1 MIKFS
6 YLCALSG
13 ILLFTSPGCSKDD
26 SYKATYVTTNNTKA
40 LLKVNYL
47 SAYATN
53 PGVIISINQVRMSG
67 VITSPTPFPG
77 GGYNV
82 NGSNFPDYLAL
93 VPGNVQM
100 AFTVPNRGTGIDS
113 IRLFSTEL
121 QLQAGKNYTAHVTD
135 TFVRTKVVL
144 VEDDLTPAQPG
155 TAKFKFLN
163 LMPNVAAIDLYYGAD
178 LVMGNIPYLGVS
190 PNFTVATPTAA
201 LPWTIRES
209 GSSPTTAALATY
221 SSSNTTLSRRVYT
234 AFAIGYK
241 GATDAVRK
249 PAISFLINY

>member
-1 MIKFS
+1 MTKFL

-13 ILLFTSPGCSKDD
+13 TFLFVMAGCTKDH
-26 SYKATYVTTNNTKA
+26 SYKATYVATESNKA

-53 PGVIISINQVRMSG
+53 PGVIISINKVRMSG

-82 NGSNFPDYLAL
+82 NGSNFPDYLSL
-93 VPGNVQM
+93 DSGNVQV

-121 QLQAGKNYTAHVTD
+121 KLQAGKNYTAHVTD

-155 TAKFKFLN
+155 TARFKFLN
-163 LMPNVAAIDLYYGAD
+163 LMPNVAAVDLYFGAD
-178 LVMGNIPYLGVS
+178 LVMTNIPYLGVS
-190 PNFTVATPTAA
+190 PYFTIATPTAA
-201 LPWTIRES
+201 LPWTIRET
-209 GSSPTTAALATY
+209 GSNPSAAALATF

-234 AFAIGYK
+234 AFARGYK
-241 GATDAVRK
+241 GATDAVRR